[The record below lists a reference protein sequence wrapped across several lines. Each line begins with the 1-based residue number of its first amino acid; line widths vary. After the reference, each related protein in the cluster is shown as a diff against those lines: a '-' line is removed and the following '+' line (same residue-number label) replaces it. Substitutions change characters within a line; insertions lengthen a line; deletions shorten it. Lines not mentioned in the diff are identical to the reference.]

1 MCIVNNNG
9 NDRLRDL
16 GRDDNLFLRIE
27 IIVSLIYKNKNLK
40 N

>member
-16 GRDDNLFLRIE
+16 RRDDNLFLRIE
-27 IIVSLIYKNKNLK
+27 IIVSLIYENKN
-40 N
+40 

>member
-27 IIVSLIYKNKNLK
+27 IIVSLIYENKNLK